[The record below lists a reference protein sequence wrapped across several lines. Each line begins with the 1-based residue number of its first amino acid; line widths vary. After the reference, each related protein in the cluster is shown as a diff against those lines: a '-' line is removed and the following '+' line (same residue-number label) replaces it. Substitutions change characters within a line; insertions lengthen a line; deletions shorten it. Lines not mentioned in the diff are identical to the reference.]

1 MRALL
6 VNAGHASAASDAH
19 PRHNVAPMDLA
30 LVAALLEGA
39 GWDVDLWDTA
49 VTPTASGAKI
59 ARLAQAKASDLL
71 VVRPLVGCEG
81 ATETLLAAAAGATR
95 GATRLLLG
103 PSGARVAQGL
113 LAAHPARPLWE
124 GALVGEA
131 EGTFQALLPAL
142 ADRAPLPPVAGL
154 MTPSRP
160 LAPPRPLLR
169 DLDALPL
176 PAHHLLMRQGYRFR
190 YPLDVRGRL
199 RIGYSMTSRGCAQGC
214 VFCSPVERESVG
226 KRYRWRSPE
235 NIVDELRLLGRL
247 GANAVYFIDDFFGF
261 SPRRVAALCEAM
273 IAARVT
279 PPWAA
284 QVRAQGLDL
293 ELLRLMRRAGCSTLA
308 FGAESG
314 SDRVLALLRKGLTTG
329 EIRAQAAR
337 IRAAGIQ
344 SVGYFIV
351 GVPGETAAERQATYR
366 LIEDIAPDVAQ
377 VHIFNVYPGAPAI
390 ELYPELRDAGGTKFT
405 GPRAH
410 AAALERQRNAFYR
423 RYYLSPRYLARTVRR
438 RWRPLLAN
446 LDEELAF
453 AWKTARFFLG
463 AGQGAAAGGDEAMAR
478 RDAAAPESTQ

>member
-1 MRALL
+1 VRALL
-6 VNAGHASAASDAH
+6 VQAGHASAAADPH

-49 VTPTASGAKI
+49 VTPGASVAHV
-59 ARLAQAKASDLL
+59 ARLARAKAPELL
-71 VVRPLVGCEG
+71 VVRPLVGCQG
-81 ATETLLAAAAGATR
+81 ATEALLRAVPR
-95 GATRLLLG
+95 ATRLLLG
-103 PSGARVAQGL
+103 PSAVTVGQAL
-113 LAAHPARPLWE
+113 LAASREGARAERAAAVPWE
-124 GALVGEA
+124 GVLVGEA
-131 EGTFQALLPAL
+131 EGTFRELLPVL
-142 ADRAPLPPVAGL
+142 TRRAGVLGESLPPLDGL
-154 MTPSRP
+154 MTPARP

-169 DLDALPL
+169 DLDSLPL

-199 RIGYSMTSRGCAQGC
+199 RIGYAMTSRGCAQGC

-235 NIVDELRLLGRL
+235 SVVEELRLLRRL
-247 GANAVYFIDDFFGF
+247 GANAVYFIDDFFAF
-261 SPRRVAALCEAM
+261 SPRRVAELCEAM
-273 IAARVT
+273 IRADVT
-279 PPWAA
+279 PPWTA

-293 ELLRLMRRAGCSTLA
+293 DLLRLMRRAGCSTLA

-314 SDRVLALLRKGLTTG
+314 SDRVLGLLRKGLTTA

-366 LIEDIAPDVAQ
+366 LIEDISPDVAQ
-377 VHIFNVYPGAPAI
+377 VHIFNVYPGAPAM

-405 GPRAH
+405 GPRAQ
-410 AAALERQRNAFYR
+410 AAALERERNAFYR
-423 RYYLSPRYLARTVRR
+423 RYYLSPRYLARTLRR

-446 LDEELAF
+446 LDEEVAF

-463 AGQGAAAGGDEAMAR
+463 ARRGAAASEED
-478 RDAAAPESTQ
+478 PS